1 MEKIDENKVG
11 IHKASNNLMNPRTY
25 NLPQLPKLAR
35 LDLNIIRR
43 EQNSNKENNYMK
55 FNCENESI
63 SQLGAS
69 ITKKKSIE
77 AVRNEEN
84 SFKAKQEPLNEDYK
98 TFMTESSKPMDEL
111 HEISRFVKDFE
122 EERNKERKD
131 LENDIVKVKQ
141 EISEYK
147 EKLLDYWIEITFLR
161 TQLLNL
167 KDESSS

>member
-1 MEKIDENKVG
+1 MEQIDENKVS
-11 IHKASNNLMNPRTY
+11 IHKASDNSMKPRTY
-25 NLPQLPKLAR
+25 NLSQLPKLAR

-43 EQNSNKENNYMK
+43 ERSSNKENKCMK
-55 FNCENESI
+55 FNYEDESI

-69 ITKKKSIE
+69 ITKKKSVE
-77 AVRNEEN
+77 AVRNEE
-84 SFKAKQEPLNEDYK
+84 SGFKAKQEPPNEDYK

-111 HEISRFVKDFE
+111 YEISKFVKDFE
-122 EERNKERKD
+122 DERNKERKD